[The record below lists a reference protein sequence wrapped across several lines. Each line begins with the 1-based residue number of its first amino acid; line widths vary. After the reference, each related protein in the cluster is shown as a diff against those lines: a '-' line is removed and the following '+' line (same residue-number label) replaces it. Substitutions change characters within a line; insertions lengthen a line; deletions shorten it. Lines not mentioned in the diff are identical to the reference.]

1 MSDIT
6 LSDLGFDEEVQ
17 PKERQAPL
25 PLDEFAIDVPP
36 EAEELASQLPNG
48 DALIEEAGEDITIGD
63 LLGLPP
69 TDVSN
74 YLKPLRQDPETKGF
88 GQAIIDRFEMERLT
102 VRMGQLG
109 NEARKAYKGGDAEK
123 VAQLTQE
130 YDALSSRLPSLDD
143 VAPVYPPGM
152 IGSIRGF
159 GRRMVTGALGLIG
172 QQFEIIAGEREVERY
187 YEAAKEG
194 PLSAAYLRFAAGHG
208 IQHLKGIGEV
218 EGGHAYMDM
227 VKAGVDPRIADLFA
241 QGIGT
246 INNLLEFTEYATF
259 VKLFPGADKVISK
272 ATSGLLK
279 KLLLGPAMKNTALRL
294 TSRLALTAGEQLA
307 QEIGQEAV
315 TFYGENWAIEI
326 NNATKGT
333 ELEGNKNFMARV
345 KDLLYNFLP
354 AVLGLSALPIGMQA
368 MTREGRAGAGPAA
381 QAAPEAAPAAAA
393 APAPEVATA
402 PEAATGPRAKKP
414 SSKEWTQALVDADI
428 ISADIAG
435 KQGRYDETLRASL
448 PLNKK
453 LTVPELL
460 KRVESSLRARRQLRG
475 TDYINAISDLLPQ
488 LVDSGILERSWNAEG
503 DTLYSWP
510 GAQAPEAAAAAEV
523 AAIPTQPVLM
533 DVAPGEVSAREAEMA
548 AAAPTEV
555 ETTRTEARKR
565 FREKRGEPPDTLL
578 HPERQKE
585 VTPVTAKQARKQLEG
600 AYETHKNIYFKQRD
614 KRIVLEIPNLKKKLQ
629 TKIKASLG
637 QQKYTP
643 HVQDIDAAI
652 QIYTDSKRNPTDID
666 RYYDLLT
673 DEQKKA
679 VDLSQNLPAELTDV
693 IDQIN
698 EAYKITG
705 EESLEA
711 DVIHNTLENY
721 TARIWERG
729 GQEAAP
735 VYRKF
740 GTTSRHAKARVFDTI
755 IEGWSQGYE
764 LKVRGATNN
773 LAILQ
778 EEMVKTIEN
787 KKFLKSMSQTRGID
801 GAPLLTTK
809 ELEGYK
815 EVKHPN
821 FVTWRYAGKADPGE
835 VYGKNFFV
843 TDEGTLLEKTRMY
856 APEKIAKNLNNIF
869 GVSVLKGFP
878 GVDTV
883 TKFNAIFKSWIL
895 QSSFFHH
902 MAFMRSY
909 YLGAGR
915 KRFQELSIRQAYKE
929 GQRAI
934 ENMKDEIV
942 LGVENGLTLGLRQ
955 DWDESLVQE
964 KTALEKFLDKN
975 KTTRAVANKI
985 ADLRQKHVDFLFGEF
1000 GAGLKA
1006 KAFLIDFAHEM
1017 KIDPNAAPDIVAK
1030 RVANLINDDF
1040 GGLHLERMGRN
1051 PTVQHIFRIFALAPD
1066 WTESNVRS
1074 MVKAIT
1080 AGTKEERQLYQRFWA
1095 RVLVRGAA
1103 LTTMANFLMAGGD
1116 PEEWVENYKRAWKA
1130 GDLRWMD
1137 VDITPLYKL
1146 FGGDTNWRKYFSI
1159 FGHFKDPAKFIL
1171 HPIKSAHYKGSV
1183 MYGIFHEIVGG
1194 ADWAGRRFTTLREL
1208 LHTGGT
1214 VKWGPGRPLSYEQI
1228 PSYFLSQLKGLQPV
1242 QIQNLISWLNG
1253 EMEGFD
1259 AIGNSLGLGVRTT
1272 YP

>member
-381 QAAPEAAPAAAA
+381 QAAPEAAPAAA
-393 APAPEVATA
+393 P
-402 PEAATGPRAKKP
+402 
-414 SSKEWTQALVDADI
+414 
-428 ISADIAG
+428 
-435 KQGRYDETLRASL
+435 
-448 PLNKK
+448 
-453 LTVPELL
+453 
-460 KRVESSLRARRQLRG
+460 
-475 TDYINAISDLLPQ
+475 
-488 LVDSGILERSWNAEG
+488 
-503 DTLYSWP
+503 
-510 GAQAPEAAAAAEV
+510 AAEV

-565 FREKRGEPPDTLL
+565 FWEKRGEPPDTLL

-585 VTPVTAKQARKQLEG
+585 VTQVTAKQARKQLEG

-629 TKIKASLG
+629 TKIKTALG

-652 QIYTDSKRNPTDID
+652 QIYTDSKRNPGDID

-698 EAYKITG
+698 EAYKTTG

-878 GVDTV
+878 GVDAV

-1017 KIDPNAAPDIVAK
+1017 KIDPNADPDIVAK

-1146 FGGDTNWRKYFSI
+1146 FGGDTNRRKYFSI